1 MSRALLALPF
11 AAALLAGVLASS
23 AGGVE
28 GDLVEEGERL
38 YRIGC
43 ISCHGEA
50 GRDPRPGV
58 PSLEQSGAAAAH
70 FYLSTGR
77 MPAADLGQA
86 MRKPSPYDEE
96 QIAALVAYVASIGE
110 GPDIPEVDLDAS
122 IQEGTSLYLRN
133 CAACHQASGSGGALS
148 YGRNAPTLAE
158 ATPVQV
164 VEAMRVGPGQMPVFG
179 EDAFSIEEASA
190 IARYVQYL
198 QDPDDRGGVSL
209 GRIGPVPEGFVAIV
223 LGTGLCLLAAL
234 WIGRRS
240 GEEEH
245 A

>member
-1 MSRALLALPF
+1 MRRALLALPF
-11 AAALLAGVLASS
+11 AAALLAGLATA

-38 YRIGC
+38 YRSAC
-43 ISCHGEA
+43 ISCHGEE
-50 GRDPRPGV
+50 GRDPREGV
-58 PSLEQSGAAAAH
+58 PSLAQSGAAAAH
-70 FYLSTGR
+70 FYLTTGR

-96 QIAALVAYVASIGE
+96 QVAALVAYVASIGE
-110 GPDIPEVDLDAS
+110 GPEIPEVDLDAS
-122 IQEGTSLYLRN
+122 IQEGASLYLRN

-148 YGRNAPTLAE
+148 YGRNAPGLAE

-179 EDAFSIEEASA
+179 EDAFSLEEASA
-190 IARYVQYL
+190 ISRYVQYL

-234 WIGRRS
+234 WIGRRD

>member
-1 MSRALLALPF
+1 MRRALLALPF
-11 AAALLAGVLASS
+11 AAALLAALASS
-23 AGGVE
+23 ASGVE
-28 GDLVEEGERL
+28 ENLVQEGERL
-38 YRIGC
+38 YRSAC
-43 ISCHGEA
+43 ISCHGEE
-50 GRDPRPGV
+50 GRDPREGV

-110 GPDIPEVDLDAS
+110 GPEIPEVDVSAS
-122 IQEGTSLYLRN
+122 LQEGASLYLRN

-148 YGRNAPTLAE
+148 YGRNAPTLGE

-164 VEAMRVGPGQMPVFG
+164 VEAMRIGPGQMPVFG
-179 EDAFSIEEASA
+179 EESFSDEEASA

-198 QDPDDRGGVSL
+198 RAPEDRGGLSL

-223 LGTGLCLLAAL
+223 VGTGLCLLAAA
-234 WIGRRS
+234 WIGRRDR
-240 GEEEH
+240 EEH
-245 A
+245 G

>member
-1 MSRALLALPF
+1 MRRALLALPF
-11 AAALLAGVLASS
+11 AAALLAGLATG

-28 GDLVEEGERL
+28 GDLVDEGERL
-38 YRIGC
+38 YRTGC
-43 ISCHGEA
+43 ISCHGED

-58 PSLEQSGAAAAH
+58 PSLELSGEASAH

-86 MRKPSPYDEE
+86 VRKPSPYNEE
-96 QIAALVAYVASIGE
+96 QIAALVAYVGSISE
-110 GPDIPEVDLDAS
+110 GPPIPEVDLDAS
-122 IQEGTSLYLRN
+122 IQLGASLYLRN
-133 CAACHQASGSGGALS
+133 CASCHQASGGGGALS
-148 YGRNAPTLAE
+148 YGRNAPGLRD

-164 VEAMRVGPGQMPVFG
+164 VEAMRIGPGQMPVFA
-179 EDAFSIEEASA
+179 EDSFTDEEASA

-198 QDPDDRGGVSL
+198 HEPEDRGGFHL
-209 GRIGPVPEGFVAIV
+209 GRIGPVPEGFVAIG

-234 WIGRRS
+234 WIGRRD
-240 GEEEH
+240 GEEH